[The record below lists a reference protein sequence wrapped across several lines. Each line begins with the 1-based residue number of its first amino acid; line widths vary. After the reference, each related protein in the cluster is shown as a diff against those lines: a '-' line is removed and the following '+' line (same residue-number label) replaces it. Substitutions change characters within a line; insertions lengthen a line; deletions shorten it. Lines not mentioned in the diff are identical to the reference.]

1 MTQPTPDT
9 QKMLDSLRAAVAE
22 TLERK
27 RRLGQYAVLWQDGKP
42 VLVGDDAPP
51 QQAGEQYGQDQESY

>member
-9 QKMLDSLRAAVAE
+9 QTMLDSLRAAVAE

-27 RRLGQYAVLWQDGKP
+27 RRLGQYAVFWQDGKP

-51 QQAGEQYGQDQESY
+51 QQAGEQYGQDQESH